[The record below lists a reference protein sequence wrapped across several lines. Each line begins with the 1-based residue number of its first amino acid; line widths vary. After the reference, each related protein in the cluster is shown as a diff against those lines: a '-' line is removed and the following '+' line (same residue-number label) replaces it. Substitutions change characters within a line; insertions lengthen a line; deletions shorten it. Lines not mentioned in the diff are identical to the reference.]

1 MRRRHWFSILNY
13 LTFPALPRKER
24 KIYIQRSSF
33 STTVRSQT
41 NVTHVVSVS
50 KVSSKIQSSSKLI
63 SATSTPF
70 SQQQRTSATFPQRRT
85 NQQAQNCQISA
96 PSAAS
101 LHNWQLPLHLFQL
114 SQAQR
119 LPQPQQIPTVPS
131 FFNPQSNTANNP
143 AGSLWH
149 LGMSPNRYEVVLLEP
164 MVKKCYGCG
173 SAFSERFRS
182 SPFNV
187 ILKHVDRRI
196 VTGNNDTGQFQ
207 YCSDYSNTYYHLSVN
222 HVKKKNPL
230 FTGLIVYIAR

>member
-1 MRRRHWFSILNY
+1 MLRFPSRLRVLDFRHDSVLGSGPSFAERRERKRTALVKRCLRMRRRDCLSILNY

-101 LHNWQLPLHLFQL
+101 LHNWQLPFHLFQL

-119 LPQPQQIPTVPS
+119 QPQQILTVPS
-131 FFNPQSNTANNP
+131 FINTQSNTANNP
-143 AGSLWH
+143 AGSL
-149 LGMSPNRYEVVLLEP
+149 
-164 MVKKCYGCG
+164 
-173 SAFSERFRS
+173 
-182 SPFNV
+182 
-187 ILKHVDRRI
+187 
-196 VTGNNDTGQFQ
+196 
-207 YCSDYSNTYYHLSVN
+207 
-222 HVKKKNPL
+222 
-230 FTGLIVYIAR
+230 